1 MASNLDVHIKDYG
14 GREFGGEY
22 SVGKITTAAGRL
34 LVQLDY
40 CGTKS
45 SKRLTTAWLEID
57 EGAVREMLNTLV
69 PDAVGE
75 SNSA

>member
-22 SVGKITTAAGRL
+22 SVGKITTAKGRL
-34 LVQLDY
+34 MVQLDY

-57 EGAVREMLNTLV
+57 ETVVREMLGTLM
-69 PDAVGE
+69 PAAASE
-75 SNSA
+75 PQ